1 MNKIYYDKYFSV
13 FGIKFNFK
21 KECAILNQL
30 NKALTSN

>member
-21 KECAILNQL
+21 NECSILNQL